1 MNAFFQF
8 IKGENYTVVR
18 FYLHPISSIKSIK
31 KTPPCFYW
39 ISPQQRV
46 IVTSL
51 PRLILGLAYL
61 KPLKSGG
68 VSFENDLT
76 VFFT

>member
-31 KTPPCFYW
+31 KTPPPTF
-39 ISPQQRV
+39 IGFHLSNGS
-46 IVTSL
+46 SL
-51 PRLILGLAYL
+51 LRCPGYHSAWHI
-61 KPLKSGG
+61 
-68 VSFENDLT
+68 
-76 VFFT
+76 